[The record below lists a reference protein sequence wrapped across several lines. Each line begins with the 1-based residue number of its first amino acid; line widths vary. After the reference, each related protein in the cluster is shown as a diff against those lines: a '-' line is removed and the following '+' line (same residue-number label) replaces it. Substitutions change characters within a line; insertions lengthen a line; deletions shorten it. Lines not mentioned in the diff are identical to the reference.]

1 MRILYIAKR
10 GANNIA
16 AKTHLKVIKELYGK
30 DNIFEIDLLEKKYIE
45 RENYIAY
52 GYN

>member
-30 DNIFEIDLLEKKYIE
+30 DNLKQQQDYRFDI
-45 RENYIAY
+45 N
-52 GYN
+52 